1 MSSKRVANWGN
12 YPSVEAEMLE
22 SRDLDRIRE
31 HITGTSKL
39 IARGNG
45 RCYGDASLSKNIV
58 SSLPLNRFLSFDIK
72 NGVIEC
78 ESGVM
83 LSEVLAVCVPNGF
96 FLPVTPGTK
105 FITVGGAIAA
115 DVHGKNHHVHGSF
128 SNFVEEIVLLD
139 ETGRFVVCSGTRE
152 PEIFWKTC
160 GGMGRTGI
168 IISAKIRLRAI
179 ESSYIEQTSYK
190 ARDLCEIMEL
200 FEENLSSTYS
210 VAWIDC
216 FAKGQ
221 KMGRSI
227 LLLGEHISGENL
239 PIKYKN
245 EPLLV
250 HQEPRLNFPFTAPSS
265 TVNYLT
271 VKILNALYYSRQR
284 GKVSKKAIHYDPYF
298 YPLDRINNWNRAYGK
313 RGFVQYQCVIPL
325 EQSKTGMEKLLAE
338 IEHSGQGSPL
348 AVLKLFGEAD
358 PNAVMSFPMK
368 GYTLAL
374 DFKVSERVFSLL
386 DKLDRIVA
394 DLGGRVYLAKD
405 ARMNA
410 EVFGQ
415 TYKKQVSSAKFASLQ
430 SERLGY

>member
-1 MSSKRVANWGN
+1 MSSRRVANWGN

-31 HITGTSKL
+31 HITGTAKL

-58 SSLPLNRFLSFDIK
+58 STLPLNRFLSFDIQK
-72 NGVIEC
+72 GVIEC
-78 ESGVM
+78 ESGVL
-83 LSEVLAVCVPNGF
+83 LSEILAVCVPSGF

-105 FITVGGAIAA
+105 LITVGGAIAA

-128 SNFVEEIVLLD
+128 SHFVEEIVLVD
-139 ETGRFVVCSGTRE
+139 ETGHFLACSRTQE
-152 PEIFWKTC
+152 SEIFWKTC

-190 ARDLCEIMEL
+190 AQDLSEIMTL
-200 FEENLSSTYS
+200 FDENRSSTYS

-216 FAKGQ
+216 FAKGR
-221 KMGRSI
+221 KLGRSI
-227 LLLGEHISGENL
+227 LLLGEHISAKDL
-239 PIKYKN
+239 PVKHKA
-245 EPLLV
+245 EPLLI
-250 HQEPRLNFPFTAPSS
+250 HREPRLNFPFTAPSS

-271 VKILNALYYSRQR
+271 VKLLNALYYSRHR
-284 GKVSKKAIHYDPYF
+284 GKVSKRVIHYDPYF
-298 YPLDRINNWNRAYGK
+298 YPLDGINNWNRAYGK

-325 EQSKTGMEKLLAE
+325 EHSKAGMEKLLAE
-338 IEHSGQGSPL
+338 IERSGQGSPL
-348 AVLKLFGEAD
+348 AVLKLFGDAD

-374 DFKVSERVFSLL
+374 DFKVNERVFSLL
-386 DKLDRIVA
+386 DKLDQIVA

-410 EVFGQ
+410 AVFSQ
-415 TYKKQVSSAKFASLQ
+415 TYEKRVTSAKFASLQ